1 MPKKLHD
8 KLVRE
13 ARKKGFTGERFRRYV
28 FGTISKIERRKK
40 AKR

>member
-28 FGTISKIERRKK
+28 FGTVRMIEKRKRK
-40 AKR
+40 